1 MFSCT
6 FRLCLD
12 TYGVK
17 DLWRCHCFVV
27 YDKMGYMGTVTR
39 TAEDSLL
46 EQISEALNTDSY
58 HENNRAVNL
67 VVTSTFSLLQ

>member
-12 TYGVK
+12 TYGIK

-46 EQISEALNTDSY
+46 DQISEARYTNSY
-58 HENNRAVNL
+58 HENNGAVSL
-67 VVTSTFSLLQ
+67 VVTSTLSLLQ

>member
-12 TYGVK
+12 TCGIK
-17 DLWRCHCFVV
+17 NLWRCYCFVV

-46 EQISEALNTDSY
+46 VQISEARNTDSY
-58 HENNRAVNL
+58 HENNGAVCL
-67 VVTSTFSLLQ
+67 VVTSTLSLLQ